1 MSVFF
6 DKTDLWKK
14 IPSIVSND
22 IEELLYERIHSGVET
37 TPDETSN
44 LIESFYLLCTRLWI
58 AEALNIEK
66 KHPDV
71 FTESLGENLLRFTLD
86 FLLSQRKEPTIGFYI
101 YIARQIR
108 NFFLQKNISP
118 FTKGLIDLDLGSS
131 PQDETPTAKL
141 LNFRNHFA
149 HGAFHAE
156 EEHVQEHYELL
167 ASCIEQVSG
176 LYTQSFLVCT
186 EGKWLQCN
194 QEINPFEGTPPELK
208 DGVYLFD
215 DGASIYLS
223 GLFAFS
229 EQALSLV
236 SIGLISSKDI
246 FYSDLLKGFFERYTN
261 ERNGHIHLENQ
272 FLDTDRIIPTEIKD
286 RITAEIKKSHNAC
299 LIEAFPGSD
308 VENILHHHA
317 ELGASFD
324 AYFVWD
330 IKHSDLTMSG
340 YTFAYK
346 IMNTI
351 ESIIPDIPA
360 VNKERPTKKLERYL
374 DLLEAQNKNIF
385 ILIHNLHIGLQSYQR
400 EGILLVDIYNMLL
413 EKNVT
418 IIATIEPGQAQKGIF
433 YESILQY
440 PRKVHDR
447 EALKTRVEE
456 FIQDPVK
463 KQIIEA
469 LCTKEDVH
477 LFEICDQIDS
487 VYGEG
492 YTFEPQIEYSL
503 WEMSPILST
512 KRIEKTIEEETN
524 MVRVWSL
531 FDSSISELVQ

>member
-6 DKTDLWKK
+6 DQTDLWKK

-22 IEELLYERIHSGVET
+22 IEKLRHERIHSGVAT

-86 FLLSQRKEPTIGFYI
+86 FLLSQRKDPTIGFYI

-118 FTKGLIDLDLGSS
+118 FTKGLINLDLGSS
-131 PQDETPTAKL
+131 PEDETPTAKL
-141 LNFRNHFA
+141 LSFRNHFA

-186 EGKWLQCN
+186 EGTWFQCN
-194 QEINPFEGTPPELK
+194 QEVTDFEEAPPELE

-215 DGASIYLS
+215 NGASIYLS
-223 GLFAFS
+223 GLFTFS
-229 EQALSLV
+229 EKVLSLV
-236 SIGLISSKDI
+236 SIGLISSEDI
-246 FYSDLLKGFFERYTN
+246 FYSDLLRGFFERYTN
-261 ERNGHIHLENQ
+261 ERNGHIHLESQ
-272 FLDTDRIIPTEIKD
+272 FSDTDRIIPTEIRD

-330 IKHSDLTMSG
+330 IKRSDLTMSG

-351 ESIIPDIPA
+351 ESIIPDIPE
-360 VNKERPTKKLERYL
+360 VNKEKPIKKLERYL

-400 EGILLVDIYNMLL
+400 EGVLLVDIYNMLL

-418 IIATIEPGQAQKGIF
+418 IIATIEPGQVQKGIF

-440 PRKVHDR
+440 PKEIHVR
-447 EALKTRVEE
+447 EALQTRVEE
-456 FIQDPVK
+456 LIQDPVK

-469 LCTKEDVH
+469 LCHKEDVH

-492 YTFEPQIEYSL
+492 YTFEPQIEYAL

>member
-1 MSVFF
+1 MSTFF
-6 DKTDLWKK
+6 DQTELWKN

-22 IEELLYERIHSGVET
+22 IEELMYERIHSGIET

-44 LIESFYLLCTRLWI
+44 LIESFYVLCTRLWI

-66 KHPDV
+66 KHPNI

-118 FTKGLIDLDLGSS
+118 LTKGLIDLDLGSS

-141 LNFRNHFA
+141 LRFRNHFA

-156 EEHVQEHYELL
+156 EEHVQEHYEIL
-167 ASCIEQVSG
+167 ASCMEQVSG

-186 EGKWLQCN
+186 EGKWFQCN
-194 QEINPFEGTPPELK
+194 QETSPFEGTAPDLG
-208 DGVYLFD
+208 DGIYLFH
-215 DGASIYLS
+215 DGESIRLS
-223 GLFAFS
+223 GLFSFS
-229 EQALSLV
+229 EQVLSLV
-236 SIGLISSKDI
+236 SIGLISSENI

-261 ERNGHIHLENQ
+261 ERNGNIHLEKD
-272 FLDTDRIIPTEIKD
+272 FSDTSRIIPAKIKD
-286 RITAEIKKSHNAC
+286 RITEEIKKEHNAC
-299 LIEAFPGSD
+299 LIEAYPGSN

-317 ELGASFD
+317 EFGSSFD
-324 AYFVWD
+324 AYFVWK
-330 IKHSDLTMSG
+330 IEKSDLTMSG

-351 ESIIPDIPA
+351 ESIIPNIPQ
-360 VNKERPTKKLERYL
+360 VKKETLIKKFERYL
-374 DLLEAQNKNIF
+374 GLLEDQNKSIF
-385 ILIHNLHIGLQSYQR
+385 VLIHNLHFGLQSYQR
-400 EGILLVDIYNMLL
+400 EDILLVDIYNMLL
-413 EKNVT
+413 ETNAN

-433 YESILQY
+433 YESNIQF
-440 PRKVHDR
+440 PTQIHDR
-447 EALKTRVEE
+447 EALKTKVEDL
-456 FIQDPVK
+456 IQDPRK

-469 LCTKEDVH
+469 LCNKTNLH
-477 LFEICDQIDS
+477 LFEICDHIDS

-503 WEMSPILST
+503 WEMSSILAT
-512 KRIEKTIEEETN
+512 KRIEKTIEEKTN
-524 MVRVWSL
+524 LVRVWSL